1 MRSVRCA
8 HNSFENKTGPYKQGE
23 VTNAGIL
30 AKVKQYGGTAR
41 PSRREADTDT
51 QQSSSSDSLGKKK
64 SFSQML
70 RKVEIFFSQTIK
82 NFRGMRRCEGIAEP

>member
-23 VTNAGIL
+23 VTDAGSL
-30 AKVKQYGGTAR
+30 AKVKQHGGTAR
-41 PSRREADTDT
+41 PLRKGADTDT

-64 SFSQML
+64 IIFANVAQG
-70 RKVEIFFSQTIK
+70 RNFFSQTIK